1 MQVTVGPVRSRASD
15 GIRSTA
21 ANLPMTSPESHVHD
35 TGRALLGW
43 RGFQALAG
51 LCYHDR
57 PMREEKETLV
67 EPRLLR
73 GFRDYLPA
81 QVIARQQIIAT
92 IKRVYEQY
100 GFVPLETPALEY
112 TETLLGKYGEE
123 GTKQIF
129 RFVDL
134 EGNDVAMRFDLTVP
148 LARVVAQYP
157 ELPRP
162 FRRYQV
168 GPVWRF
174 DKPDPG
180 RFREFIQFDLD
191 TVGSASMVAD
201 AEIIAGVCDTME
213 ALGIERFRV
222 RCGSRK
228 ILNSLIAFAGVD
240 PARGSQVFRVLD
252 KLDRIGRQGVWEEL
266 TTGRVDASGDVIPG
280 LGFDVETVARID
292 EFLQLPS
299 GTRREVLEAVSY
311 LFRRVPGADE
321 GINELRSIDEY
332 LTALGISEEK
342 VVYDV
347 SLARGLDYY
356 TGPIFETI
364 LLDAPEFGSVFG
376 GGRYD
381 GLVERFLGE
390 KIPATGGSIGV
401 DRLLAALLKL
411 EVVQLKPS
419 TAQVL
424 VTVMD
429 QTRWVEYQ
437 QITRE
442 LRRAGIKA
450 ELYLGEEKSIRKQL
464 QYADR
469 QKIPVAVIVGP
480 DEFSRGEVSI
490 KDLLEG
496 TRRHQ
501 EVSERSQWLKARFGQ
516 VTVAREKMLEVIR
529 AILDRELTATNRL
542 SPNP

>member
-1 MQVTVGPVRSRASD
+1 MSV
-15 GIRSTA
+15 
-21 ANLPMTSPESHVHD
+21 
-35 TGRALLGW
+35 
-43 RGFQALAG
+43 
-51 LCYHDR
+51 
-57 PMREEKETLV
+57 EKERLV

-73 GFRDYLPA
+73 GFRDYLPEH
-81 QVIARQQIIAT
+81 VIARQKMIAT
-92 IKRVYEQY
+92 IKTVYERY

-112 TETLLGKYGEE
+112 TETLLGKYGDE

-129 RFVDL
+129 RFIDL

-157 ELPRP
+157 LLPRP

-191 TVGSASMVAD
+191 TVGSASMAAD
-201 AEIIAGVCDTME
+201 AEIISGICDTME
-213 ALGIERFRV
+213 ALGIKRYRV
-222 RCGSRK
+222 RCSNRK
-228 ILNSLIAFAGVD
+228 ILNSLIAFAD
-240 PARGSQVFRVLD
+240 IEPSRGSQVFRVLD
-252 KLDRIGRQGVWEEL
+252 KLDRIGPQGVWEEL

-280 LGFDVETVARID
+280 LGFNVEAVTRID
-292 EFLQLPS
+292 QFLHLPA
-299 GTRREVLEAVSY
+299 GTGAEILDAVSK
-311 LFRRVPGADE
+311 LFTGVPGAEE

-332 LTALGISEEK
+332 LAALGISEEK
-342 VVYDV
+342 VVFDV
-347 SLARGLDYY
+347 TIARGLDYY

-390 KIPATGGSIGV
+390 KIPATGGSFGV

-411 EVVQLKPS
+411 EVVELKPS

-429 QTRWVEYQ
+429 RSRLVDYQ
-437 QITRE
+437 RVTRE
-442 LRRAGIKA
+442 LRLAGINA

-469 QKIPVAVIVGP
+469 QKIPVAVIIGP

-490 KDLLEG
+490 KDLMEG
-496 TRRHQ
+496 IRRQH
-501 EVSERSQWLKARFGQ
+501 EVSGRSEWLKARFGQ

-529 AILDRELTATNRL
+529 EILDTEQGVIK
-542 SPNP
+542 

>member
-1 MQVTVGPVRSRASD
+1 MSV
-15 GIRSTA
+15 
-21 ANLPMTSPESHVHD
+21 
-35 TGRALLGW
+35 
-43 RGFQALAG
+43 
-51 LCYHDR
+51 
-57 PMREEKETLV
+57 EKENLV

-73 GFRDYLPA
+73 GFRDYLPE
-81 QVIARQQIIAT
+81 QVIARQKMIAT
-92 IKRVYEQY
+92 IKAVYERY
-100 GFVPLETPALEY
+100 GFVPLETPTLEY

-129 RFVDL
+129 RFVDP
-134 EGNDVAMRFDLTVP
+134 ESNDVAMRFDLTVP
-148 LARVVAQYP
+148 LARVVAQYRD
-157 ELPRP
+157 LPRP

-201 AEIIAGVCDTME
+201 AEIVAGICDTLE
-213 ALGIERFRV
+213 ALGIHRFRV
-222 RCGSRK
+222 RCSNRK
-228 ILNSLIAFAGVD
+228 ILNALLTFAGIE
-240 PARGSQVFRVLD
+240 PERGSQVFRVLD

-280 LGFDVETVARID
+280 LGFDVDAVTHID
-292 EFLQLPS
+292 EFLHLP
-299 GTRREVLEAVSY
+299 GGRRSEVLDAVSQ
-311 LFRRVPGADE
+311 LFRDVPGAED

-332 LTALGISEEK
+332 LTALGIAEEK
-342 VVYDV
+342 VVFDV

-411 EVVQLKPS
+411 EVVELKPS

-429 QTRWVEYQ
+429 RDRVVDYQ
-437 QITRE
+437 RVTRE
-442 LRRAGIKA
+442 LRLAGINA
-450 ELYLGEEKSIRKQL
+450 ELYLGEERSIRKQL
-464 QYADR
+464 HYADR
-469 QKIPVAVIVGP
+469 QKIPVAVIIGP

-496 TRRHQ
+496 TRRQH
-501 EVSERSQWLKARFGQ
+501 EVSERSEWLKARFGQ
-516 VTVAREKMLEVIR
+516 VTVPREKLLEVIR
-529 AILDRELTATNRL
+529 EILDQELTVTK
-542 SPNP
+542 

>member
-1 MQVTVGPVRSRASD
+1 MSV
-15 GIRSTA
+15 
-21 ANLPMTSPESHVHD
+21 
-35 TGRALLGW
+35 
-43 RGFQALAG
+43 
-51 LCYHDR
+51 
-57 PMREEKETLV
+57 EKEKLV

-73 GFRDYLPA
+73 GFRDYLPE
-81 QVIARQQIIAT
+81 QVIARQKMIAT
-92 IKRVYEQY
+92 IREVYERY
-100 GFVPLETPALEY
+100 GFLPLETPALEY
-112 TETLLGKYGEE
+112 TEALLGKYGEE

-134 EGNDVAMRFDLTVP
+134 DGNDVAMRFDLTVP
-148 LARVVAQYP
+148 LARVVAQYRD
-157 ELPRP
+157 LPRP

-191 TVGSASMVAD
+191 TVGSASMAAD
-201 AEIIAGVCDTME
+201 AEILSGICDTME
-213 ALGIERFRV
+213 ALGIQRFRV
-222 RCGSRK
+222 RCSNRK
-228 ILNSLIAFAGVD
+228 ILNSLITFAGID
-240 PARGSQVFRVLD
+240 PERASQVFRVLD
-252 KLDRIGRQGVWEEL
+252 KLDRIGPQGVWEEL

-280 LGFDVETVARID
+280 LGFDVEAVARID
-292 EFLQLPS
+292 EFLHLP
-299 GTRREVLEAVSY
+299 GGKRVEVLDAVSQ
-311 LFRRVPGADE
+311 LFNEVPGAEE

-332 LTALGISEEK
+332 LSALGISEEK
-342 VVYDV
+342 VVFDI
-347 SLARGLDYY
+347 SIARGLDYY

-390 KIPATGGSIGV
+390 KIPATGGSFGV

-411 EVVQLKPS
+411 EVLELKPS

-429 QTRWVEYQ
+429 RSRLVDYQ
-437 QITRE
+437 RVTRE
-442 LRRAGIKA
+442 LRSAGINA
-450 ELYLGEEKSIRKQL
+450 ELYLGDEKSIRKQL

-469 QKIPVAVIVGP
+469 QKIPVAVIIGP

-490 KDLLEG
+490 KDLMEG
-496 TRRHQ
+496 IRRQH
-501 EVSERSQWLKARFGQ
+501 EATERSEWLKARFGQ
-516 VTVAREKMLEVIR
+516 VTVAREKILEVIR
-529 AILDRELTATNRL
+529 EILDQEPATTK
-542 SPNP
+542 